1 MKYPLLS
8 LVENPPPGFEFRP
21 ELSQRDVR
29 AVVFALFASS
39 VEEAEEALQRFVGK
53 IAGIIVTYGDEFI
66 WELRASLLYHL
77 GVPSSMR
84 PHLNY
89 ALNSYLE
96 LVGALQSQMN
106 GCKERELEFARSV
119 EDRQRLSSDFARSR
133 ESLLEEISERRS
145 AEKALYE
152 SEARLVSLIENIQ
165 MGVLFEDDSRCI
177 LYVNKEFCKLFGI
190 ETPQVLIGEQC
201 DRAAEAAKWF
211 FADPEGFPRRI
222 EGLLEAKKK
231 VLAEEIVLNDG
242 RVFERD
248 YVPVWAGEKHRGHL
262 WVYRDITGRKR
273 TEEELLKVDKLES
286 IGILAGGIAHVFSP
300 QFWLIFPLQ

>member
-1 MKYPLLS
+1 LKYPLLS

-96 LVGALQSQMN
+96 LVGALQRQMN

-133 ESLLEEISERRS
+133 ESLSKE
-145 AEKALYE
+145 
-152 SEARLVSLIENIQ
+152 EAR
-165 MGVLFEDDSRCI
+165 
-177 LYVNKEFCKLFGI
+177 
-190 ETPQVLIGEQC
+190 
-201 DRAAEAAKWF
+201 
-211 FADPEGFPRRI
+211 
-222 EGLLEAKKK
+222 
-231 VLAEEIVLNDG
+231 
-242 RVFERD
+242 
-248 YVPVWAGEKHRGHL
+248 
-262 WVYRDITGRKR
+262 RKR
-273 TEEELLKVDKLES
+273 STKVKPGLF
-286 IGILAGGIAHVFSP
+286 L
-300 QFWLIFPLQ
+300 